1 MKVIERIEA
10 WGHENI
16 TAKNRTTLEVTKD
29 HHLTLR
35 GDCIVAV
42 KASKGAIDLSDEFKE
57 LTRKEG
63 TRIVMILDVGGL
75 REVIKGFGSP
85 CLTFIH
91 PTDLVARKSTF
102 TCSRTL
108 MIGSDRAAR
117 DFSKDFVKLLKNPSQ
132 KITVTLVAED

>member
-1 MKVIERIEA
+1 
-10 WGHENI
+10 
-16 TAKNRTTLEVTKD
+16 
-29 HHLTLR
+29 LR

-42 KASKGAIDLSDEFKE
+42 NATKGAADLSDEFKE

-63 TRIVMILDVGGL
+63 TRIVMILDVEGL
-75 REVIKGFGSP
+75 REAIKGFGSSS
-85 CLTFIH
+85 LTFTH
-91 PTDLVARKSTF
+91 PSDLVARKSIF

-117 DFSKDFVKLLKNPSQ
+117 DFSKDFVKLLKNSSQ